1 MDFELFELCQNNAN
15 FKKILFLI
23 DKGANVNSHFKDYLY
38 NCPLYTSI
46 YNNNYDLIK
55 LLIDKGCDVNISC
68 SIEFTP
74 LSIAI
79 LSIKDEIDKYKIV
92 KLLLDHGSNPEKT
105 FLMIKKCRN
114 IFWERDTKI
123 ISDYLKHFYSKL

>member
-1 MDFELFELCQNNAN
+1 MDFELFQLCKEDNSLEKIQLLINN
-15 FKKILFLI
+15 
-23 DKGANVNSHFKDYLY
+23 GANINSNFEDYLY
-38 NCPLYTSI
+38 NCPLYISI

-79 LSIKDEIDKYKIV
+79 LSIKDENIKYKIV
-92 KLLLDHGSNPEKT
+92 KLLLDSGSNEEKT
-105 FLMIKKCRN
+105 LSIIKKCRN
-114 IFWERDTKI
+114 VFWKKETKEI
-123 ISDYLKHFYSKL
+123 KDYLYNFKSKL